1 MMKREQTIAYGNVA
15 LFFLLFPW
23 LINFF
28 VPLLI
33 FFPLSTS
40 IERTHPSTTRMD
52 ILGAVLSLIVV
63 LCYLSLGKYIQQK
76 MRKSDESSIEKNDS
90 KSVKE
95 VYSFKKGD
103 LLLYSFASLALPVLV
118 YCVQNIFGVTEDQP
132 SINLYQLPVLLVIGP
147 IIEEYFFREVLY
159 SYCTKYGIR
168 RFVFLSALFFTL
180 IHGYSISVAAVV
192 MFLGRFIWA
201 YFFLAALYSIYQCIY
216 ISIQMHICWN
226 ISIFMIEMFRVD
238 KLTPVVFLIISILLL
253 IFSICRIIKIKR
265 LMMAERP
272 I

>member
-1 MMKREQTIAYGNVA
+1 MMKREQTTAYRNVA

-33 FFPLSTS
+33 FFPLFTS

-52 ILGAVLSLIVV
+52 IVGAVLSLIVV
-63 LCYLSLGKYIQQK
+63 LCYLFLGEYIQQK
-76 MRKSDESSIEKNDS
+76 MRKSDESSVEKNDS
-90 KSVKE
+90 KTVRE
-95 VYSFKKGD
+95 VYSLKKGD

-118 YCVQNIFGVTEDQP
+118 YCVQNIFGLTEGQP
-132 SINLYQLPVLLVIGP
+132 SINLYQLPVVLAIGP
-147 IIEEYFFREVLY
+147 VIEEYFFREILY
-159 SYCTKYGIR
+159 SYCTKHGIR

-180 IHGYSISVAAVV
+180 IHGYSVSVAAVV

-201 YFFLAALYSIYQCIY
+201 YFFLAALYSMYQCIY
-216 ISIQMHICWN
+216 ISIQMHVCWN
-226 ISIFMIEMFRVD
+226 VSIFMIELFHVD
-238 KLTPVVFLIISILLL
+238 KLAPIAFLITSILLL
-253 IFSICRIIKIKR
+253 IFSIYRIIKIKR
-265 LMMAERP
+265 LMIAERP